1 MIVMKV
7 AVLFSGGKDST
18 MALYKAIKEGHDV
31 KYVVSVISENPASY
45 MFHVANIHITEL
57 SAESLEIPLL
67 KKVTKGIKE
76 EELKDLTQILSELKD
91 KGIEGIYSGA
101 LYSVYQKSRIDK
113 ICEDLGLKS
122 CAPLWHVDPIKY
134 MEEIIDLGFEVII
147 ISVSAE
153 GLDGSWLGKK
163 IDRETLDEII
173 KLNEKHGIHIGFE
186 GGEAETLVLDGPIF
200 NKRIKI
206 IDSKK
211 IWEKDSGYL
220 LIKEASLI
228 NK

>member
-1 MIVMKV
+1 MKV

-18 MALYKAIKEGHDV
+18 MALYKAIEEGHDV

-57 SAESLEIPLL
+57 SAESLGIPLL

-122 CAPLWHVDPIKY
+122 CAPLWHVDTKKY

-153 GLDGSWLGKK
+153 GLDESWLGKK
-163 IDRETLDEII
+163 IR
-173 KLNEKHGIHIGFE
+173 
-186 GGEAETLVLDGPIF
+186 
-200 NKRIKI
+200 
-206 IDSKK
+206 
-211 IWEKDSGYL
+211 
-220 LIKEASLI
+220 
-228 NK
+228 